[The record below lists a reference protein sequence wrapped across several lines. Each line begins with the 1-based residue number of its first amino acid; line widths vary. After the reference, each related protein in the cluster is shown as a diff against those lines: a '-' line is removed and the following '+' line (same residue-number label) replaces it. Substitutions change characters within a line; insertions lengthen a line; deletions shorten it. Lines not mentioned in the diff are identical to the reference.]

1 MRADARR
8 NREAIVSAAREL
20 FADRGAAVEISEIAE
35 RAGVGVGTLYRRFPD
50 KDALVRELLED
61 RFREL
66 AALYESWLQR
76 DATPWERL
84 EGSIRGAC
92 AIQCRDRGLAEAL
105 GGTGLAQPVARS
117 TPGLIEAMERLVGD
131 AVADGSARADLRWE
145 DVVMCTCGT
154 GHAITCGEH
163 LPGSWERLLEIQLSG
178 LRAAR

>member
-8 NREAIVSAAREL
+8 NREAIVVAAREL
-20 FADRGAAVEISEIAE
+20 FAERGAAVEISDIAE

-50 KDALVRELLED
+50 KEALVRELLVD

-66 AALYESWLQR
+66 AACYQGWLER
-76 DATPWERL
+76 DVSPWERL
-84 EGSIRGAC
+84 EGAIRDAC
-92 AIQCRDRGLAEAL
+92 AIQQRDRGLAEAL

-117 TPGLIEAMERLVGD
+117 TPGLIEAMEQLVAD

-145 DVVMCTCGT
+145 DIVMCVCGT
-154 GHAITCGEH
+154 GHAITCDEH

-178 LRAAR
+178 LRAAG